1 MSHTPKPWTFIP
13 LINKTY
19 TQDEIDN
26 VICSGKQVIAQIN
39 DSYNPVTDGTLMAA
53 APELLEA
60 LQIAKG
66 LLELDLTFRE
76 EPIKRKALI
85 AALAA
90 IDKATGEKHE

>member
-1 MSHTPKPWTFIP
+1 MSDTKS
-13 LINKTY
+13 INWEGPSNW
-19 TQDEIDN
+19 DGSNFWD
-26 VICSGKQVIAQIN
+26 AQPIN
-39 DSYNPVTDGTLMAA
+39 LRLKAA

-90 IDKATGEKHE
+90 IAKATGDLS